1 MDGVATWSNTRVGF
15 LPRQKKIF
23 LPGQWKKPVKT
34 TAKTGNKFSTLNWI
48 EILWCNYNASLNH

>member
-1 MDGVATWSNTRVGF
+1 
-15 LPRQKKIF
+15 LPQQKVLQKVF

-34 TAKTGNKFSTLNWI
+34 TVITGKNGNKFSTLNWI